1 MKIKVNTLPL
11 DGGGLRR
18 ELSRTIEVGVD
29 MAYSPS
35 PPPSPLRARGSSGPE
50 ATRGEGDNWDYFLSN
65 LTRLFN
71 LSKMGLMASEAI
83 KKRVEKLR
91 EEIEYHNYRYYVL
104 DQPEISDAQYDCLMR
119 ELQKLE
125 EEYPELRSPNSPTQR
140 VGAPPLEA
148 FEIFRHTI
156 PMLSLANAFDESE
169 ARDFDK
175 RVKKFLGT
183 SADITYVAEPKLDGL
198 AVELVYERGQFV
210 VGSTRGDGVNG
221 ENITQNLRTIKTIPL
236 QLIRKEIPAPE
247 RLEVRG
253 EVIIQ
258 LKKFKELNR
267 KREEMGEPFFA
278 NPRNAAAGSVRQLD
292 SKITVERPLEIYCY
306 GVGGVRG
313 RTFKTHSEIL
323 QTFPKWGL
331 RTNPNIKRCQNI
343 DEVLE
348 YYHKM
353 NEKRETLPYE
363 IDGIV
368 IKVDRL
374 DLQARLGEISR
385 SPRWALAFKF
395 QPRQETTKILDI
407 IVQVGR
413 TGALTPVAVMEPVRV
428 GGVEVSRATLHNQ
441 DEIDKKDVR
450 VGDTVVIQRAG
461 DVIPEVVQVI
471 TSKRKGT
478 EKKFRMPSKCPVC
491 GAEVIKDEAIHRCN
505 GLDCPAQLKGRI
517 KHFASKRAMDIEGLG
532 LKLIDQLVNKG
543 LIKDVADI
551 YYINKQELI
560 ELERMA
566 DKSAQNIIDAIEKSK
581 TKPLSKFL
589 YALGIRH
596 VGETTAED
604 LACHFPRLD
613 DLFRLSEE
621 DLMEVE
627 GIGPEVAASVIQFFR
642 DKKNKESIEL
652 LKKAGVKVI
661 EPKIKEKGKLAGK
674 TFVFTGALKIFGRD
688 EARNLVESSGG
699 MTTSSIS
706 KKVDYVVVGEDPGSK
721 FDRAK
726 ELGIKTLTEE
736 EFKKMIG

>member
-1 MKIKVNTLPL
+1 MLCAL
-11 DGGGLRR
+11 CD
-18 ELSRTIEVGVD
+18 LSDLT
-29 MAYSPS
+29 S
-35 PPPSPLRARGSSGPE
+35 
-50 ATRGEGDNWDYFLSN
+50 LSI
-65 LTRLFN
+65 

-83 KKRVEKLR
+83 KKKVEKLR
-91 EEIEYHNYRYYVL
+91 EEIEYHNYLYYVL
-104 DQPEISDAQYDCLMR
+104 DQPEISDAQYDRLMR
-119 ELQKLE
+119 ELEKLE
-125 EEYPELRSPNSPTQR
+125 EQFPELRSLNSPTQR

-148 FEIFRHTI
+148 FEIVRHTL
-156 PMLSLANAFDESE
+156 PMLSLANAFDETE

-175 RVKKFLGT
+175 RVKKFLGST
-183 SADITYVAEPKLDGL
+183 AEITYVAEPKLDGL
-198 AVELVYERGQFV
+198 AVELVYEQGQFV

-267 KREEMGEPFFA
+267 KREEMGEPPFA

-292 SKITVERPLEIYCY
+292 SKITAGRPLEIYCY
-306 GVGGVRG
+306 GLGEVTG
-313 RTFKTHSEIL
+313 RTFKTHSEIF

-331 RTNPNIKRCQNI
+331 RINPYIQRCQNI

-374 DLQARLGEISR
+374 DLQTRLGEIAR

-395 QPRQETTKILDI
+395 QPKQETTKILDI

-413 TGALTPVAVMEPVRV
+413 TGALTPVAVMEPVKV

-478 EKKFRMPSKCPVC
+478 EKKFRIPSKCPVC
-491 GAEVIKDEAIHRCN
+491 GAEVIKEEAIHRCI

-532 LKLIDQLVNKG
+532 VKLTDQLVEKG
-543 LIKDVADI
+543 LIRDVADI
-551 YYINKQELI
+551 YYVNKEKLI
-560 ELERMA
+560 ALERMA

-604 LACHFPRLD
+604 LARQFPRLD
-613 DLFRLSEE
+613 DFFHLSEE

-627 GIGPEVAASVIQFFR
+627 GIGPEVAASVHQFFR

-652 LKKAGVKVI
+652 LKRAGVKVI
-661 EPKIKEKGKLAGK
+661 EPKIKEKGKLTGK
-674 TFVFTGALKIFGRD
+674 TFIFTGALKTFGRD
-688 EARNLVESSGG
+688 EARDLVESLGG
-699 MTTSSIS
+699 MTASSVS
-706 KKVDYVVVGEDPGSK
+706 RKVDFVVVGEDPGSK
-721 FDRAK
+721 FDKAK
-726 ELGIKTLTEE
+726 ELGIKILTEE
-736 EFKKMIG
+736 EFKKLIG

>member
-1 MKIKVNTLPL
+1 
-11 DGGGLRR
+11 
-18 ELSRTIEVGVD
+18 
-29 MAYSPS
+29 
-35 PPPSPLRARGSSGPE
+35 
-50 ATRGEGDNWDYFLSN
+50 
-65 LTRLFN
+65 
-71 LSKMGLMASEAI
+71 MGLMASEAI

-91 EEIEYHNYRYYVL
+91 EEIEYHNYRYYIL
-104 DQPEISDAQYDCLMR
+104 DQPEISDAQYDRLMR
-119 ELQKLE
+119 ELEKLE
-125 EEYPELRSPNSPTQR
+125 EQYPEFRSPNSPTQR

-148 FEIFRHTI
+148 FEIVRHTL
-156 PMLSLANAFDESE
+156 PMLSLANAFDETE

-175 RVKKFLGT
+175 RVKKFLGS
-183 SADITYVAEPKLDGL
+183 SADVVYVAEPKLDGL

-236 QLIRKEIPAPE
+236 QLIRREVPIPG

-267 KREEMGEPFFA
+267 KREEMGEPLFA

-292 SKITVERPLEIYCY
+292 SKITAERPLEIYCY
-306 GVGGVRG
+306 GLGEVTG

-331 RTNPNIKRCQNI
+331 RTNPYIQRCKNI

-374 DLQARLGEISR
+374 DLQTRLGEIAR

-395 QPRQETTKILDI
+395 QPKQETTRILDI

-413 TGALTPVAVMEPVRV
+413 TGAITPVAVMEPVKV

-491 GAEVIKDEAIHRCN
+491 GAEVIKEEAIHRCI

-517 KHFASKRAMDIEGLG
+517 KHFASKRAMDIDGLG
-532 LKLIDQLVNKG
+532 VKLIDQLVDKG

-551 YYINKQELI
+551 YYINKQKLI

-604 LACHFPRLD
+604 LARHFQRLED
-613 DLFRLSEE
+613 FFHLSEE

-627 GIGPEVAASVIQFFR
+627 GIGPEVAASVHQFFR

-661 EPKIKEKGKLAGK
+661 EPKVKEKGKLVGK
-674 TFVFTGALKIFGRD
+674 TFLFTGVLKTFGRD

-699 MTTSSIS
+699 MTASSVS

-721 FDRAK
+721 FDKAK

-736 EFKKMIG
+736 EFKKLILLR

>member
-1 MKIKVNTLPL
+1 
-11 DGGGLRR
+11 
-18 ELSRTIEVGVD
+18 
-29 MAYSPS
+29 
-35 PPPSPLRARGSSGPE
+35 
-50 ATRGEGDNWDYFLSN
+50 
-65 LTRLFN
+65 
-71 LSKMGLMASEAI
+71 MASEAI
-83 KKRVEKLR
+83 KKKVEKLR
-91 EEIEYHNYRYYVL
+91 EEIEYHNHFYYVL
-104 DQPEISDAQYDCLMR
+104 DQPEISDAQYDRLMK
-119 ELQKLE
+119 ELEKLE
-125 EEYPELRSPNSPTQR
+125 EQYPELRSPNSPTQR
-140 VGAPPLEA
+140 VGAPPLVS
-148 FEIFRHTI
+148 FEIVRHTL
-156 PMLSLANAFDESE
+156 PMLSLANAFNETE

-175 RVKKFLGT
+175 RVKKFLG
-183 SADITYVAEPKLDGL
+183 SSEDITYVAEPKLDGL
-198 AVELVYERGQFV
+198 AVELVYERGQFI

-267 KREEMGEPFFA
+267 KREEMGDPPFA

-292 SKITVERPLEIYCY
+292 SKITAGRPLEIYCY
-306 GVGGVRG
+306 GLGEVTG

-331 RTNPNIKRCQNI
+331 RTNPHIQRCQNI

-374 DLQARLGEISR
+374 DLQERLGEIAR

-395 QPRQETTKILDI
+395 QPKQETTKILDI

-413 TGALTPVAVMEPVRV
+413 TGALTPVAVMEPVKV

-471 TSKRKGT
+471 TSKRKGI

-491 GAEVIKDEAIHRCN
+491 GAEVIKEEAIHRCI

-532 LKLIDQLVNKG
+532 VKLTDQLVEKG

-551 YYINKQELI
+551 YTINKEELI
-560 ELERMA
+560 ELERLA
-566 DKSAQNIIDAIEKSK
+566 EKSAQNIIDAIEKSK

-604 LACHFPRLD
+604 LARQFPRLD
-613 DLFRLSEE
+613 DLFHISEE

-627 GIGPEVAASVIQFFR
+627 GIGPEVAASVHQFFR

-674 TFVFTGALKIFGRD
+674 TFIFTGALKTFGRD
-688 EARNLVESSGG
+688 EARDLVESLGG
-699 MTTSSIS
+699 MTASSVS
-706 KKVDYVVVGEDPGSK
+706 KKVDFVVVGEDPGSK
-721 FDRAK
+721 FDKAK

-736 EFKKMIG
+736 EFKKMIS

>member
-1 MKIKVNTLPL
+1 MDIK
-11 DGGGLRR
+11 
-18 ELSRTIEVGVD
+18 
-29 MAYSPS
+29 MAT
-35 PPPSPLRARGSSGPE
+35 E
-50 ATRGEGDNWDYFLSN
+50 AS
-65 LTRLFN
+65 
-71 LSKMGLMASEAI
+71 

-104 DQPEISDAQYDCLMR
+104 DQPEISDAQYDRLMR
-119 ELQKLE
+119 ELEALE
-125 EEYPELRSPNSPTQR
+125 EQHPELRSPNSPTQR
-140 VGAPPLEA
+140 VGAPPLEE
-148 FEIFRHTI
+148 FKIVRHSI

-175 RVKKFLGT
+175 RVKKFLGSST
-183 SADITYVAEPKLDGL
+183 DVEYVAEPKLDGL
-198 AVELVYERGQFV
+198 AVELVYERGQFI

-221 ENITQNLRTIKTIPL
+221 ENITRNLRTLKTIPL
-236 QLIRKEIPAPE
+236 QLIRKEVPVPE

-258 LKKFKELNR
+258 ISKLKELNR
-267 KREEMGEPFFA
+267 KREETGEPPFA

-292 SKITVERPLEIYCY
+292 SKITRERPLEIYCY
-306 GVGGVRG
+306 GLGEVSG
-313 RTFKTHSEIL
+313 RTFKTHWETL
-323 QTFPKWGL
+323 QTLSKWGL
-331 RTNPNIKRCQNI
+331 RINPYIGRCQNI
-343 DEVLE
+343 DKVLE
-348 YYHKM
+348 YYQEM
-353 NEKRETLPYE
+353 NERRETLPYE

-374 DLQARLGEISR
+374 DLQTRLGEISR

-395 QPRQETTKILDI
+395 QPKQETTKILEI

-413 TGALTPVAVMEPVRV
+413 TGALTPVAIMEPVKV

-450 VGDTVVIQRAG
+450 IGDSVVIQRAG

-471 TSKRKGT
+471 ASKRTGT
-478 EKKFRMPSKCPVC
+478 EKKFKMPSKCPVC
-491 GAEVIKDEAIHRCN
+491 GAEVIKEEAIHRCI

-532 LKLIDQLVNKG
+532 VKLIDQLVDKG
-543 LIKDVADI
+543 LVKDVADI
-551 YYINKQELI
+551 YYIKKEELI
-560 ELERMA
+560 ALERMA

-604 LACHFPRLD
+604 LAGQFTRLD
-613 DLFRLSEE
+613 DFFHLSEE

-627 GIGPEVAASVIQFFR
+627 GIGPEVAASVHQFFR
-642 DKKNKESIEL
+642 DKKNKESIDR

-674 TFVFTGALKIFGRD
+674 TFLFTGALKEFGRD
-688 EARNLVESSGG
+688 EARNLVESLGG
-699 MTTSSIS
+699 MTASIVS

-721 FDRAK
+721 FDKAK
-726 ELGIKTLTEE
+726 ELGVQILTEE
-736 EFKKMIG
+736 EFKKLIG

>member
-1 MKIKVNTLPL
+1 
-11 DGGGLRR
+11 
-18 ELSRTIEVGVD
+18 
-29 MAYSPS
+29 MA
-35 PPPSPLRARGSSGPE
+35 AE
-50 ATRGEGDNWDYFLSN
+50 T
-65 LTRLFN
+65 
-71 LSKMGLMASEAI
+71 I
-83 KKRVEKLR
+83 KKKVEKLR
-91 EEIEYHNYRYYVL
+91 EEIEYHNYLYYVL
-104 DQPEISDAQYDCLMR
+104 DQPEISDAQYDRLMR
-119 ELQKLE
+119 ELEKLE

-148 FEIFRHTI
+148 FEIVRHTF
-156 PMLSLANAFDESE
+156 PMLSLANAFDETE

-183 SADITYVAEPKLDGL
+183 SDDVTYVAEPKLDGL
-198 AVELVYERGQFV
+198 AVELVYERGQFL

-221 ENITQNLRTIKTIPL
+221 ENITQNLRTIKTLPL
-236 QLIRKEIPAPE
+236 QLIRKEIPVPE

-267 KREEMGEPFFA
+267 KREGMGEPVFA

-292 SKITVERPLEIYCY
+292 SKITAERPLEIYCY
-306 GVGGVRG
+306 GLGEVTG
-313 RTFKTHSEIL
+313 RTFNTHSEIL

-331 RTNPNIKRCQNI
+331 RTNPYIQRCQNI
-343 DEVLE
+343 DEVLK

-395 QPRQETTKILDI
+395 QPKQEITKILDI

-413 TGALTPVAVMEPVRV
+413 TGALTPVAVMEPVKV

-471 TSKRKGT
+471 ISKRKGI

-491 GAEVIKDEAIHRCN
+491 GAEVIKEEAIHRCI

-532 LKLIDQLVNKG
+532 VKLTDQLVDKG

-604 LACHFPRLD
+604 LARQFPRLD
-613 DLFRLSEE
+613 NFFHLSEE
-621 DLMEVE
+621 DLREVE
-627 GIGPEVAASVIQFFR
+627 GVGPEVAASVHQFFG

-661 EPKIKEKGKLAGK
+661 EPKIKEKGRLAGK
-674 TFVFTGALKIFGRD
+674 TFVFTGVLKTFGRD
-688 EARNLVESSGG
+688 EARNRVESMGG
-699 MTTSSIS
+699 VTASSVS
-706 KKVDYVVVGEDPGSK
+706 KKVDFVVVGEDPGSK
-721 FDRAK
+721 FDKAK
-726 ELGIKTLTEE
+726 ELGIKTLTED

>member
-1 MKIKVNTLPL
+1 MV
-11 DGGGLRR
+11 
-18 ELSRTIEVGVD
+18 
-29 MAYSPS
+29 
-35 PPPSPLRARGSSGPE
+35 
-50 ATRGEGDNWDYFLSN
+50 
-65 LTRLFN
+65 
-71 LSKMGLMASEAI
+71 SEAI
-83 KKRVEKLR
+83 GKRVEKLR
-91 EEIEYHNYRYYVL
+91 EEIEYHNYRYYIL
-104 DQPEISDAQYDCLMR
+104 DQPEISDAQYDRLMK
-119 ELQKLE
+119 ELEKLE
-125 EEYPELRSPNSPTQR
+125 EQYPELRSPNSPTQR
-140 VGAPPLEA
+140 VGAHPLEE
-148 FEIFRHTI
+148 FEIVRHTI

-183 SADITYVAEPKLDGL
+183 SEDIEYAAEPKFDGL

-210 VGSTRGDGVNG
+210 VGSTRGDGING
-221 ENITQNLRTIKTIPL
+221 ENITQNLRTMRTVPL
-236 QLIRKEIPAPE
+236 QLIQKEISAPQ

-253 EVIIQ
+253 EAIMQVE
-258 LKKFKELNR
+258 KFKELNR

-278 NPRNAAAGSVRQLD
+278 NPRNAAAGSIRQLNP
-292 SKITVERPLEIYCY
+292 KITAERPLEIYFY
-306 GVGGVRG
+306 ALGEVIG
-313 RTFKTHSEIL
+313 RTFKTQWEVL
-323 QTFPKWGL
+323 KTLPKWGL
-331 RTNPNIKRCQNI
+331 RTNPYVRKCKNI
-343 DEVLE
+343 DEVLD
-348 YYHKM
+348 YYREM

-363 IDGIV
+363 IDGTV
-368 IKVDRL
+368 IKVNRF
-374 DLQARLGEISR
+374 DLQARLGEIAR

-395 QPRQETTKILDI
+395 PPKQETTKILDI

-471 TSKRKGT
+471 TSKRKAT
-478 EKKFRMPSKCPVC
+478 EKKFKMPSKCPVC
-491 GAEVIKDEAIHRCN
+491 GAEVVKEEAIHRCI

-517 KHFASKRAMDIEGLG
+517 KHFASKRAMDIDGLG
-532 LKLIDQLVNKG
+532 VKLIDQLVDKG
-543 LIKDVADI
+543 LVKDVADI
-551 YYINKQELI
+551 YYVSKQQLI

-604 LACHFPRLD
+604 LARSFPRLD
-613 DLFRLSEE
+613 DFFHLSEE

-627 GIGPEVAASVIQFFR
+627 GIGPEVAASVVQFFR
-642 DKKNKESIEL
+642 DKKNKESIERL
-652 LKKAGVKVI
+652 RKAGVKVT
-661 EPKIKEKGKLAGK
+661 EPTGKEKGKLVGK
-674 TFVFTGALKIFGRD
+674 TFVFTGALKTFQRE
-688 EARNLVESSGG
+688 EARNLVESLGG
-699 MTTSSIS
+699 MTASSIS

-721 FDRAK
+721 SDKAK

-736 EFKKMIG
+736 EFKKMIK